1 MPTPSTRPPG
11 RRSGRPRGSRSDL
24 AGRRNRAL
32 ALLDQGMSVRGVSRE
47 LGCAPSSVTRWKRK
61 RRFRAAVAKP
71 WGRPRKISADQ
82 ARRLLRAL
90 RSGPLANGYR
100 THPWSTNRIAQLI
113 RFQFQIRYHPDHV
126 GRLMRS
132 FGWSYTKRSGTI
144 AGHGWAPGPAELQ
157 SWPFR
162 KPD

>member
-1 MPTPSTRPPG
+1 MPEPSTRSPRG
-11 RRSGRPRGSRSDL
+11 GRPRGSERDL
-24 AGRRNRAL
+24 AERRNRAL
-32 ALLDQGMSVRGVSRE
+32 ALLDRGMSARAVSRE
-47 LGCAPSSVTRWKRK
+47 IGCAPSSVTRWEKK

-82 ARRLLRAL
+82 ARRLLRTL

-100 THPWSTNRIAQLI
+100 SDSWSTHQIAQLI
-113 RFQFQIRYHPDHV
+113 RLQFQIRYHPDHV

-132 FGWSYTKRSGTI
+132 FGWSYTKR
-144 AGHGWAPGPAELQ
+144 AGAGAAHGWAPGPTELQ

-162 KPD
+162 KPA